1 MFTIDLLKGHG
12 IPIKTTPQGVAIT
25 AVTTVVPATVAVI
38 MCAMFFNNRVLLS
51 VQNRQID
58 QCKTRTAALAD
69 AVQQKRISESEKTL
83 HSNCLSE
90 VNLLVGKFSQWS
102 PVLATLTDS
111 LPESLV
117 LTALEINETSVKRK
131 VPKKDDPQKI
141 VEITVPVKTLKL
153 TVCGSPD
160 ADNNNAVK
168 EFRENLRIS
177 GFLSPKLE
185 NITVSQET
193 DTLEGKNVVSYDI
206 DCVFKPRL

>member
-1 MFTIDLLKGHG
+1 MFTIDLLKGQG
-12 IPIKTTPQGVAIT
+12 ISIKTTPQGIAVT

-38 MCAMFFNNRVLLS
+38 MCAMFLHSRVLLS

-58 QCKTRTAALAD
+58 QYKTKTAALTD

-83 HSNCLSE
+83 HANCLSE
-90 VNLLVGKFSQWS
+90 LNLFISKYSQWS
-102 PVLATLTDS
+102 PILATLTDS

-117 LTALEINETSVKRK
+117 LTAMEINETSVKRK
-131 VPKKDDPQKI
+131 VPKKDDPQI
-141 VEITVPVKTLKL
+141 VVETTVPVKTLKL

-168 EFRENLRIS
+168 ELRENLRNS
-177 GFLSPKLE
+177 DLLGPKLE

-193 DTLEGKNVVSYDI
+193 NTLEGKNVASYNI
-206 DCVFKPRL
+206 DCVFKLRL